1 MKIMSQENEMDE
13 KSIWKSEEKFDEI
26 FGKIRALARKHIT
39 EMAETSEGRE
49 RLRVMREAQGTV
61 IPIMTKEDM
70 GFPRKTSDETVTEK

>member
-1 MKIMSQENEMDE
+1 MSQENEMDK

-26 FGKIRALARKHIT
+26 FGKLRALARKHIT
-39 EMAETSEGRE
+39 EMAETPEGRE

-70 GFPRKTSDETVTEK
+70 GFPRTLTSDNIVTEK